1 MSIPLRKT
9 SLDVFAVREEA
20 FEVVYWCKDFVA
32 GVFMFYSSV
41 PRVNVKPEVRVG
53 KKKNTNISKTQLPVL
68 LFLMRNVICLFVC
81 RGRAKTSSTS

>member
-41 PRVNVKPEVRVG
+41 PRVNVKPEVGVG
-53 KKKNTNISKTQLPVL
+53 KKKI
-68 LFLMRNVICLFVC
+68 R
-81 RGRAKTSSTS
+81 TSQRHSSRFCCS